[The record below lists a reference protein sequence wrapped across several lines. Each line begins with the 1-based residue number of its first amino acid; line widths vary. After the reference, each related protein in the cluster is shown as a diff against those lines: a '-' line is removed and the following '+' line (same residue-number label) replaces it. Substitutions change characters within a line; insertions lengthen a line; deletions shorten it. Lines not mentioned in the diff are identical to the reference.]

1 MALARSSSS
10 ATVLDCPH
18 ITMTTSDLTQSLS
31 LHPAWQQTVHRHIRG
46 RIAELERVGTRVLW
60 RGGVLGLVLR
70 DIDQVC

>member
-10 ATVLDCPH
+10 AT
-18 ITMTTSDLTQSLS
+18 SLS